1 MEKENFMLAF
11 TVSFVIIIVAL
22 KIVETCTSQEISD
35 GLKKEIDKDE
45 YLRS

>member
-1 MEKENFMLAF
+1 MFAF
-11 TVSFVIIIVAL
+11 ATSFVIIVVGL
-22 KIVETCTSQEISD
+22 KIVEACMSQEMSD